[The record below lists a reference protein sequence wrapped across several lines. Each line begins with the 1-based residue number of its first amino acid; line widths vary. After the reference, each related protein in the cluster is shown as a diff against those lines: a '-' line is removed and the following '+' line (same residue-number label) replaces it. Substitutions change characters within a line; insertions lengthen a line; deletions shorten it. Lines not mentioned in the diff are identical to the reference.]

1 MTKRVLL
8 TGASGFV
15 GSHVFRHLLVNTD
28 WELVCPVTFT
38 HKGVQDRIRLNIEDN
53 PEYLDRVKLV
63 HIDLASPISSVTSHA
78 FGRIDYVLNL
88 ASESHVDRSIEDP
101 SPFIINNV
109 QLICY
114 LLDWARNSEHLEKF
128 IHISTDEVYGPAEAG
143 YAHREW
149 KDLHLPSNPYSAS
162 KSAQEDICYA
172 YWRTYDVPIIITN
185 TMNIIGEMQDPEKYV
200 PLVVKKILR
209 DETLEIHASIAT
221 GQIGSRYYLHARNQA
236 DGLLHVL
243 NNVDPVKYDG
253 EGNNLPRRFHIV
265 GEKELNNLQM
275 AELIADEL
283 GLPLKYKLIDF
294 NKSRPGHDL
303 RYALD
308 GSQMA
313 EIGWTPPI
321 PLEESLRKTVR
332 WIYNN
337 QEWLSL

>member
-1 MTKRVLL
+1 MTKRVLV

-53 PEYLDRVKLV
+53 PEYLKRVKLV
-63 HIDLASPISSVTSHA
+63 NVNLASPVSSVTA
-78 FGRIDYVLNL
+78 KEFGRIDYVLNL
-88 ASESHVDRSIEDP
+88 ASESHVDRSIEEP
-101 SPFIINNV
+101 ATFVINNV
-109 QLICY
+109 QLMCY
-114 LLDWARNSEHLEKF
+114 LLDWARSAEHLEKF
-128 IHISTDEVYGPAEAG
+128 IHISTDEVYGPAKIG
-143 YAHREW
+143 HAHREW

-162 KSAQEDICYA
+162 KAAQEDICYA
-172 YWRTYDVPIIITN
+172 YWRTYGVPVIITN

-200 PLVVKKILR
+200 PLVVQKVING
-209 DETLEIHASIAT
+209 ETLGIHASVTT

-236 DGLLHVL
+236 DGLLHILKTVK
-243 NNVDPVKYDG
+243 PVKYDG
-253 EGNNLPRRFHIV
+253 DNSNLPTRFHIV
-265 GEKELNNLQM
+265 GEKELDNLQM

-283 GLPLKYKLIDF
+283 GLPLKYELVDF
-294 NKSRPGHDL
+294 HNSRPGHDL
-303 RYALD
+303 RYAID
-308 GSQMA
+308 GSKMA

-321 PLEESLRKTVR
+321 PLEESLRKTIR